1 MQLGENDVLASFDQ
15 QEVEA
20 GAENQSEAA
29 TPPLGSHCCVTDS
42 IVMIVDIYNYD
53 AKIHQHKIVPK

>member
-1 MQLGENDVLASFDQ
+1 MLASFDQ

>member
-1 MQLGENDVLASFDQ
+1 MLASFDQ

-29 TPPLGSHCCVTDS
+29 TPPLGSHCCVADS
-42 IVMIVDIYNYD
+42 IVMIVDIYIFYD
-53 AKIHQHKIVPK
+53 TKIHQHKIMPK